1 MLLLTLLNAIF
12 SPRIPVLWSS
22 SQMQAFTHSHI
33 ILSIYLFYLAAS
45 GLSYSTRDL
54 CSIMRDLLLWCT
66 DSLDEAHKVSSCTTK
81 ASLPCCMWDL
91 SSPTRDQTQV
101 PCIARQILNH
111 WVIREVPHIHI
122 LKLLSPIQNTNLFL
136 LKYALIS
143 WPTAS
148 TLHVFHLKSFS
159 SYLTS
164 ANRKAKP
171 T

>member
-1 MLLLTLLNAIF
+1 MLSFPTGFPFCGHLVKCRHLFILTLFLVFIYFIWLHQALVTAPGTF
-12 SPRIPVLWSS
+12 VASCGTFFWS
-22 SQMQAFTHSHI
+22 
-33 ILSIYLFYLAAS
+33 
-45 GLSYSTRDL
+45 
-54 CSIMRDLLLWCT
+54 T

-81 ASLPCCMWDL
+81 ASLRCCMWDL

-122 LKLLSPIQNTNLFL
+122 LKLLSPIQNINLFL